1 MDEQTDFSDF
11 ISWIEGERKVKNLT
25 MEETNILYN
34 YWKAK
39 EDAGY
44 ICYRDYS
51 GEVELSL

>member
-25 MEETNILYN
+25 REETNLLYN